1 MGKNLFFFH
10 HTHAEGGVD
19 EESLSKYN
27 TFEVLLVLNHNGAI
41 ANCALLDRLQ

>member
-1 MGKNLFFFH
+1 MGENLFFFH

-27 TFEVLLVLNHNGAI
+27 TFEVLLVLIYDPSI
-41 ANCALLDRLQ
+41 ANYALLHR